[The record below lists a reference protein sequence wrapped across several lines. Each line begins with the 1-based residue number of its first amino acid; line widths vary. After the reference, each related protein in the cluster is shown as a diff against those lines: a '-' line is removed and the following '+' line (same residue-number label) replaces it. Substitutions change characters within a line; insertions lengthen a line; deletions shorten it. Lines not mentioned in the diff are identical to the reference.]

1 MMALGYWGLNQKDK
15 SLHLLEELKNADVNH
30 QGIQAF
36 FSWLKRRIPHS
47 LRKDGRKVR
56 G

>member
-1 MMALGYWGLNQKDK
+1 MVIPTKFLL

-36 FSWLKRRIPHS
+36 CS
-47 LRKDGRKVR
+47 LIEELV
-56 G
+56 